1 MNKIERLSR
10 HERKKIYSNPK
21 AKIAIALSI
30 IFLAMILINN
40 NLDSV
45 IDILPD
51 SLVGSLSDTEFYT
64 LVDSLAYQVDNE
76 FGFNKK
82 IKINDSDNPEEFRG
96 AKLY

>member
-10 HERKKIYSNPK
+10 HQRKKIYNNPK
-21 AKIAIALSI
+21 AKIAIVLSI

-45 IDILPD
+45 LDMMPD
-51 SLVGSLSDTEFYT
+51 SLVGSLSEAEFYT

-76 FGFNKK
+76 FGFNKN
-82 IKINDSDNPEEFRG
+82 IKFITLSPYEV
-96 AKLY
+96 